1 MGPSARA
8 TLVEEWETQSIL
20 QEKKIAGCSVCLFAC
35 LLVLEVV
42 QQQVVARNR

>member
-1 MGPSARA
+1 MGNAECTSG
-8 TLVEEWETQSIL
+8 EEN
-20 QEKKIAGCSVCLFAC
+20 GRMFCLLAC